1 MDKIICV
8 GKNYR
13 DHAQELG
20 DAVPEKPVIFLKP
33 ASVLRTAQHW
43 DETIVL
49 SLPDEQ
55 GEIHYE
61 TEIVLLLQQGGFK
74 LSLPA
79 AEASIAAVT
88 LGLDMTLRTLQTS
101 LKKQGHPWTIA
112 KVFPDA
118 AVVGPWLK
126 VNEFQDYLTTP
137 FSFTLNGE
145 LKQHACGNIMLF
157 KPAELVCY
165 ISQYMPLCAGDIIF
179 TGTPAGVGKVQLG
192 DKGCLQWQN
201 KMFTVQW

>member
-8 GKNYR
+8 GKNYL

-20 DAVPEKPVIFLKP
+20 DAIPEKPVIFLKP
-33 ASVLRTAQHW
+33 PSILKIAKQW
-43 DETIVL
+43 GEIL
-49 SLPDEQ
+49 SLTLPQDN

-61 TEIVLLLQQGGFK
+61 TEIVLQIQQGGFH
-74 LSLPA
+74 LSLSDA
-79 AEASIAAVT
+79 KASIAAVT

-118 AVVGPWLK
+118 AVIGPWITC
-126 VNEFQDYLTTP
+126 NDFPDYLTVP
-137 FSFTLNGE
+137 FNFTLNGE
-145 LKQHACGNIMLF
+145 LKQQACGNSMLV
-157 KPAELVCY
+157 KPEELICY

-179 TGTPAGVGKVQLG
+179 TGTPAGVGKVQSG
-192 DKGCLQWQN
+192 DKACLQWQDN
-201 KMFTVQW
+201 MFTVQW